1 MTIEKNITYGDKS
14 CHVFDAYIP
23 EQDQGKKPMVL
34 LIHGGGFENGDKEQ
48 PFYVTMSRE
57 IARNGYP
64 AACLNYTL
72 SNPAVCPALKALE
85 TAAGDI
91 AAAIGYIQR
100 HAVLKGLARNGI
112 VLLGDSAAGAIVVK
126 LSLDYGKAVGIVGCV
141 DLWGGMRSESA
152 STPWGGEV
160 YSGPIDP
167 SRAPVFLILH
177 GTADSIAG
185 YEVSLSLKEKLD
197 RQAVP
202 NVLLPLEGAE
212 HYPEEHVGEI
222 LQYVILFLRQITGC
236 KSVFDAGLCD
246 GDNDRY
252 SIFY

>member
-1 MTIEKNITYGDKS
+1 MA
-14 CHVFDAYIP
+14 FDVYIP
-23 EQDQGKKPMVL
+23 EPSQEQRPLVM

-48 PFYVTMSRE
+48 PFYVAMSRE

-64 AACLNYTL
+64 AVCLNYTL
-72 SNPAVCPALKALE
+72 SNPAVCPASKALE
-85 TAAGDI
+85 TAVGDI
-91 AAAIGYIQR
+91 SAAIGYIQR
-100 HAVLKGLARNGI
+100 HSDLKTLAQNGI
-112 VLLGDSAAGAIVVK
+112 VLLGDSAGGAIVVK

-160 YSGPIDP
+160 YSGAIDP
-167 SRAPVFLILH
+167 SRAPVFLLLH

-185 YEVSLSLKEKLD
+185 YDVSLCLKEKLD

-212 HYPEEHVGEI
+212 HYPEERVDEI
-222 LQYVILFLRQITGC
+222 LQYVLLFLSQITGC
-236 KSVFDAGLCD
+236 EPVFGVISCKD
-246 GDNDRY
+246 DRY
-252 SIFY
+252 SDFFIDSAE